1 MKQRVKPPQKISQ
14 VSKHTH
20 HVKKQSSKQMNEQT
34 IAQDTCENMLQM
46 QK

>member
-1 MKQRVKPPQKISQ
+1 MKQIVKTAQKITQ

-20 HVKKQSSKQMNEQT
+20 NIKKQSIKQMNEQT
-34 IAQDTCENMLQM
+34 IAQDTCENMLKM